1 MINAPVEVVKNQKI
15 VVDQIQ
21 NIINQFKNQ
30 KKIMENLIIY
40 LAIGLIV
47 ALIIML
53 ASAYKGKNLW
63 KSNFDKKVK
72 ELDAKDSTINTQ
84 KAELANRKDQID
96 AQRKLITKATED
108 LELVKAGLESCRE
121 DFNEKDRLLKN
132 YQTESK
138 RQTDAIIELNKEII
152 QAKEKITTL
161 EEENQELLTKL
172 NSKPNGKRNPKN

>member
-63 KSNFDKKVK
+63 KSNFDQKVK
-72 ELDAKDSTINTQ
+72 ELDAKNNTIDNQ
-84 KAELANRKDQID
+84 KSELATRKDQID
-96 AQRKLITKATED
+96 AQRKLITKATDE

-121 DFNEKDRLLKN
+121 DLEKAKADNKKLTENFKLELSGFYNEKEAL
-132 YQTESK
+132 QS
-138 RQTDAIIELNKEII
+138 
-152 QAKEKITTL
+152 KITTL

>member
-1 MINAPVEVVKNQKI
+1 
-15 VVDQIQ
+15 
-21 NIINQFKNQ
+21 
-30 KKIMENLIIY
+30 MENLIIY
-40 LAIGLIV
+40 LVIAVVVSCITTVICFSL
-47 ALIIML
+47 
-53 ASAYKGKNLW
+53 AYKNGKL
-63 KSNFDKKVK
+63 KENFDQKVK

-121 DFNEKDRLLKN
+121 DFNENDRLLKN

-172 NSKPNGKRNPKN
+172 NSKQNGKRNSKN

>member
-40 LAIGLIV
+40 LALFSIL
-47 ALIIML
+47 ALIIAL
-53 ASAYKGKNLW
+53 FGAYSRKNII
-63 KSNFDKKVK
+63 KKAFDQKVK
-72 ELDAKDSTINTQ
+72 ELDAKDSTINSQ
-84 KAELANRKDQID
+84 KDELKYRKEEIES
-96 AQRKLITKATED
+96 QRSKLVKAKED
-108 LELVKAGLESCRE
+108 LELVKAGLDSCRDDLE
-121 DFNEKDRLLKN
+121 KAKADNKKLTENFKLELSGFYNEKEAL
-132 YQTESK
+132 QS
-138 RQTDAIIELNKEII
+138 
-152 QAKEKITTL
+152 KITTL

>member
-63 KSNFDKKVK
+63 KSNFDQKVK

-96 AQRKLITKATED
+96 IQKKVITKQYDEN
-108 LELVKAGLESCRE
+108 ELLKAGLESCRDDLE
-121 DFNEKDRLLKN
+121 KAKADNKKLTENFKLELSGFYNEKEAL
-132 YQTESK
+132 QS
-138 RQTDAIIELNKEII
+138 
-152 QAKEKITTL
+152 KITTL
-161 EEENQELLTKL
+161 EEENQELLTQL
-172 NSKPNGKRNPKN
+172 NTKKNGKRNPKN